1 MRQSV
6 LILMTLCGTL
16 AGCGGR
22 QPPAAPVAADGNARA
37 AALRA
42 AAPGLTALHGRW
54 DERGSNS
61 EYTAY
66 FSAGR
71 LGYLDERQRLAASP
85 SSLHNEYFF
94 DDGTLFYFSG
104 ELPAAAGYGGGP
116 DALAT
121 TVPGLAE
128 FRGAQVL
135 RAVRN
140 EHFGE
145 VPLTPE
151 AIDAIRR
158 HAAALAGA
166 AANERAAQRPESQP
180 RSDSR

>member
-1 MRQSV
+1 M
-6 LILMTLCGTL
+6 CGAL

-22 QPPAAPVAADGNARA
+22 VPPAAPVAADGTARA

-54 DERGSNS
+54 DEDGSRS

-71 LGYLDERQRLAASP
+71 LGYLDERQRIAASP
-85 SSLHNEYFF
+85 GSLRNEYFF
-94 DDGTLFYFSG
+94 DGGTLFYFSG
-104 ELPAAAGYGGGP
+104 EQPAADGYGGGP
-116 DALAT
+116 QALAA
-121 TVPGLAE
+121 TVPSLAE

-135 RAVRN
+135 RAVRK

-145 VPLTPE
+145 VPLTPA

-166 AANERAAQRPESQP
+166 AANERAAQLPGSQP
-180 RSDSR
+180 RPDAR

>member
-1 MRQSV
+1 MWRAV
-6 LILMTLCGTL
+6 LILICTWATL
-16 AGCGGR
+16 AACGR
-22 QPPAAPVAADGNARA
+22 QKPPVLPVAAGGSARA

-54 DERGSNS
+54 DEPGSRS

-71 LGYLDERQRLAASP
+71 LGYLDERQRLAP
-85 SSLHNEYFF
+85 SGSLHNEYFF
-94 DDGTLFYFSG
+94 DGGALFYFAG
-104 ELPAAAGYGGGP
+104 ELPATAGFGGGP
-116 DALAT
+116 DAVGPVVAS
-121 TVPGLAE
+121 LAE

-135 RAVRN
+135 RAVRI

-145 VPLTPE
+145 VPLDAAT
-151 AIDAIRR
+151 IGAIRR

-166 AANERAAQRPESQP
+166 AATERAAELPRQRSS
-180 RSDSR
+180 SDGG